1 MPRIQ
6 RLHAQ
11 PPCATSHKSGLRI
24 TAAHGPGT
32 HLVFE
37 MVVIDRHVAVFKE
50 AHERTP
56 VIQAVVDRLSDC
68 TPIGNPFALE
78 LKPQV
83 HFSAQRLG
91 ASLSH
96 GQPFV
101 GAQGPGV
108 SLDSIDP
115 RKSLDRFLCHRTGVR
130 LDQVAKFSPRVSKTT
145 CDLPALK
152 LEGSVVAFIQISD
165 QRSRPAFQEL
175 DRIFSA
181 AAQAEVVH
189 HSGLGIEG
197 PSCKS
202 LIWSSR

>member
-101 GAQGPGV
+101 GAQSVGQEGLDFHTWCHSVIHWNLPSNPVDLEQREGRV
-108 SLDSIDP
+108 HRYKGHAVRKNLTRIHGSAALASLSQDP
-115 RKSLDRFLCHRTGVR
+115 WQKMF
-130 LDQVAKFSPRVSKTT
+130 
-145 CDLPALK
+145 DLAHANRPDGSNEIFPYWLLP
-152 LEGSVVAFIQISD
+152 LEGGA
-165 QRSRPAFQEL
+165 
-175 DRIFSA
+175 
-181 AAQAEVVH
+181 
-189 HSGLGIEG
+189 
-197 PSCKS
+197 C
-202 LIWSSR
+202 